1 MSPPPITVTVL
12 LRQIADWLTD
22 AAALARAA
30 ATCAE
35 SGSEAEAVRL
45 SLDLDERLH
54 EAEGLHCAVRLIA
67 RLQADGPLPAD
78 ASGLGI
84 VLDAQPR
91 SGDVPV
97 RGSGRWRRPVSPPEA
112 RTSTM
117 THLTETQRRLI
128 EAATH
133 IPTGSWSH
141 CRRCGA
147 GPSHGSRQRCWR
159 GAWPRTV
166 GPDDPAWRSEADG
179 RRIGLRQVVGT
190 SDPESTEGNRCS
202 RCENGGRTAT
212 HTRWDRT
219 HCSVAAAR

>member
-133 IPTGSWSH
+133 HPD
-141 CRRCGA
+141 RLLVPL
-147 GPSHGSRQRCWR
+147 PSLR
-159 GAWPRTV
+159 GRAVARVATALLAR
-166 GPDDPAWRSEADG
+166 GLAADG
-179 RRIGLRQVVGT
+179 RAGRSGLAQRG
-190 SDPESTEGNRCS
+190 R
-202 RCENGGRTAT
+202 RTAHRPAT
-212 HTRWDRT
+212 GRRNQRSGEHRGK
-219 HCSVAAAR
+219 SV